1 VTRAVRAEEVMMS
14 RVTTVARLAA
24 LALGLGTAALA
35 LGGACARAADAP
47 GPLRVGMASNYPP
60 LAFKPDGELKGIEV
74 DFAHQL
80 GKALGRE
87 VVIVETPWNDL
98 GTALLDNKVDVVM
111 SGTSITE
118 ERKKKVDFTNP
129 YLTVG
134 QMVLIRDADYSKLRR
149 PEALDKPTVRV
160 GFTDNTTGA
169 RYAHKHLSKAKLQ
182 GFPDT
187 DAGVAALRNDQI
199 DAFVVDAPAV
209 WRVTGGLLS
218 KETQLR
224 GLYVPLTHEELAWAV
239 RKNEPQLRA
248 QLNAVLKKWKHDGTL
263 QDILDKWI
271 TVRKTTVEVKPQ

>member
-1 VTRAVRAEEVMMS
+1 VRAEEVMMS
-14 RVTTVARLAA
+14 RVTTVARLAV
-24 LALGLGTAALA
+24 LALGLGAAAATLSTD
-35 LGGACARAADAP
+35 CARAADAP

-60 LAFKPDGELKGIEV
+60 LAFKQDGQLKGIEV
-74 DFAHQL
+74 DFANHL

-87 VVIVETPWNDL
+87 VVIVETPWDDL

-111 SGTSITE
+111 SGTSITA
-118 ERKKKVDFTNP
+118 ERKKKFDFTDS
-129 YLTVG
+129 YLTVA
-134 QMVLIRDADYSKLRR
+134 QMVLIRDADYARLRK
-149 PEALDKPTVRV
+149 PGALDKPTVRV
-160 GFTDNTTGA
+160 GFTENSTSA
-169 RYAHKHLSKAKLQ
+169 HYAGKHLSKAKLQ

-239 RKNEPQLRA
+239 RKDDPALRA

-263 QDILDKWI
+263 QDILDQWI
-271 TVRKTTVEVKPQ
+271 TVKKTAIEVKPPH